1 MAINYDWCKFQK
13 NGAVKQDWTSE
24 APIPSAKYMK
34 EVFGIEKPKEKVK
47 ATLKTKKPLKKTQL
61 KAKTPLKKS
70 NKPIKGKK
78 KTRTK
83 AVDISAKVKKIVLER
98 DKGICVICGKAG
110 IPNCHYKRRS
120 QGGLGIEQN
129 VVCACIECHNDYD
142 NGKKVIEYK
151 EVFKEYL
158 KGKYENW
165 NEKDLI
171 YRKGV

>member
-1 MAINYDWCKFQK
+1 MIDYSWCKF
-13 NGAVKQDWTSE
+13 A
-24 APIPSAKYMK
+24 
-34 EVFGIEKPKEKVK
+34 KPKDQNKTSKVEKVS
-47 ATLKTKKPLKKTQL
+47 TKV
-61 KAKTPLKKS
+61 KTPLKKS

-98 DKGICVICGKAG
+98 DKGICVICKSKQGK
-110 IPNCHYKRRS
+110 PNMHYIARA

-129 VVCACIECHNDYD
+129 IGCGCIECHNDYD

-151 EVFKEYL
+151 EIFKTYL

>member
-1 MAINYDWCKFQK
+1 MIDYAWCKF
-13 NGAVKQDWTSE
+13 A
-24 APIPSAKYMK
+24 
-34 EVFGIEKPKEKVK
+34 KPKDQNKTSKVENVSTKVK
-47 ATLKTKKPLKKTQL
+47 PVVAKKETTKKSL

-83 AVDISAKVKKIVLER
+83 AVDISTKVRKIVLER

-129 VVCACIECHNDYD
+129 VVCACIKCHTAYD
-142 NGKKVIEYK
+142 NGDKLKEYGK
-151 EVFKEYL
+151 IIKEYL